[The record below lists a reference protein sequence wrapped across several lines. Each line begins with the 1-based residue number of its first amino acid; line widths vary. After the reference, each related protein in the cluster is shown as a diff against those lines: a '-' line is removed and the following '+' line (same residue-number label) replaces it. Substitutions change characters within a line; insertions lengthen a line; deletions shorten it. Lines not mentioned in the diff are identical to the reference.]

1 MSLLEVEGLTVRYD
15 RAAAAAVKDLDLA
28 VVDGQT
34 VSVVGE
40 SGSGKSTLGNAVLG
54 LVPPTAGRITFA
66 GEDITHASARR
77 RRALTADI
85 QAVFQDPFGSL
96 NPVRRI
102 GQTLEEPLLAH
113 EKVPKTQR
121 RDRVAEVL
129 ALVGLDENAAGR
141 YPAQFSGGQLQRVA
155 IARALVLSPRLL
167 ICDEAVSAL
176 DLSIQAQ
183 VLNLLKTLQ
192 RELGLAY
199 LFITHDLAVVR
210 HLSDRVVVLYRGR
223 VMETGTVNEVCEHP
237 RHPYTRALLAAAPV
251 PDPVE
256 QRARRLASPALRDAP
271 APPAEPGC
279 PFRHRCPH
287 VAEVCATD
295 PPAHTAGTGIVA
307 CHRYEELNP
316 TGTATAPN
324 DTDQRRTTT
333 R

>member
-1 MSLLEVEGLTVRYD
+1 M
-15 RAAAAAVKDLDLA
+15 
-28 VVDGQT
+28 
-34 VSVVGE
+34 SVVGE

-54 LVPPTAGRITFA
+54 LVPPTAGRIAFA

-96 NPVRRI
+96 NPVAESADP
-102 GQTLEEPLLAH
+102 EEPLRPTRRS
-113 EKVPKTQR
+113 PKPSAATGSPRSSPWSASTRTPPAATRAVLR
-121 RDRVAEVL
+121 RPVA
-129 ALVGLDENAAGR
+129 AR
-141 YPAQFSGGQLQRVA
+141 RHRPRT
-155 IARALVLSPRLL
+155 RALPRLL

-183 VLNLLKTLQ
+183 VLNLLTTLQ

-210 HLSDRVVVLYRGR
+210 HLSNRVVVLYRGR

-256 QRARRLASPALRDAP
+256 QRARRLASPAPRDAP

-287 VAEVCATD
+287 VAQVCATD
-295 PPAHTAGTGIVA
+295 PPPHTAGTGIVA